1 MQKEIERN
9 DAISKL
15 DISNERSNEAEAK
28 LDDMETMIEEANG
41 LFLNNEK
48 IHRAFHVEMEERK
61 NLHNMLEDLKGK
73 IRVYVRIRP
82 KYTERVI
89 PLLTQ
94 EQKHKHL
101 KFAKHYLNNWGL
113 GAGKFI
119 LFHYDEKWFWGL
131 LLRKTAKTFEEFE
144 EKMKKRAMHTKRY
157 GHIIKTI
164 SPKRWELRLLV
175 LHSLTLW
182 RMAETELSYILLVR
196 RQLFFIRKER
206 RIAC

>member
-1 MQKEIERN
+1 VGSQETGTSFHATKDQRFDYGRTLKN
-9 DAISKL
+9 KSISYKSL
-15 DISNERSNEAEAK
+15 SGA
-28 LDDMETMIEEANG
+28 
-41 LFLNNEK
+41 LNFWCS
-48 IHRAFHVEMEERK
+48 A
-61 NLHNMLEDLKGK
+61 DT
-73 IRVYVRIRP
+73 IRRWVTSREGFSL
-82 KYTERVI
+82 YTERVI